1 MQMTGRSRETP
12 PPVFAKLEV
21 GFHARGANQVRPEKS
36 GVLLNDGRALP
47 YNDLVIATGPK
58 LPSTR

>member
-1 MQMTGRSRETP
+1 MSGP

-36 GVLLNDGRALP
+36 GVLLNDGRAPMTPQSGSRTPASVAALSRSP
-47 YNDLVIATGPK
+47 LAI
-58 LPSTR
+58 